1 MGDKAVFLDRDGV
14 ICEDVNYMKY
24 PSQIKLIQGVIK
36 AIKLLNENRF
46 KVVIVSNQSGVARG
60 YFTEEDVE
68 RVNLK
73 ILSELGD
80 DCFIDAI
87 YFCPHHPKIGIELYR
102 KDCVCRKPK
111 PGMLKHAAKDLDIDL
126 NQSFM
131 IGDKMDDIGAG
142 YQAGCE
148 TILVLTGQG
157 RDELENYNKIEN
169 TVLEKSIKPDNIASD
184 LLEAVSIILK
194 KQK

>member
-1 MGDKAVFLDRDGV
+1 M
-14 ICEDVNYMKY
+14 EN
-24 PSQIKLIQGVIK
+24 PSQIRILRGVVK
-36 AIKLLNENRF
+36 AIKLLNEKRF

-60 YFTEEDVE
+60 YFTEEDVK

-73 ILSELGD
+73 IISELGD

-102 KDCVCRKPK
+102 KDCDCRKPK
-111 PGMLKHAAKDLDIDL
+111 PGMLKRAAKDLNIDL

-131 IGDKMDDIGAG
+131 IGDKMDDICAG

-157 RDELENYNKIEN
+157 RDELEYYSKTKNS
-169 TVLEKSIKPDNIASD
+169 VLEKSIKPNNIASD
-184 LLEAVSIILK
+184 LLESVSIIFK
-194 KQK
+194 KIQKYSQDEFNDIDN